1 MMCSLMARISEDG
14 MANNK
19 NKNFWLILFGVILIN
34 ALVWKF
40 LFKKDTPI
48 NIQPIEVMPI
58 DEHLKAI
65 DSMNRYVINALYFK
79 IDSLNEEKQ
88 KVIVKTKIL
97 YKRIGIDSTLTS
109 DVLYNHTLLDD
120 TSVSYPFNQMVQF
133 RLIQGLEY
141 RGLHNLSKVENN
153 VLKTIIDTK
162 NDIIEHDS
170 VLIVKLHSQNV
181 FLSDS
186 LYKCN
191 MQGAMLEI
199 DNHRL
204 KGNNKKLWVA
214 VGGLLVLLGLK

>member
-1 MMCSLMARISEDG
+1 MT
-14 MANNK
+14 K
-19 NKNFWLILFGVILIN
+19 NKHFWLILFGVILLN
-34 ALVWKF
+34 TLVWKF
-40 LFKKDTPI
+40 LFKKEPPI
-48 NIQPIEVMPI
+48 NIQPIEVIPI
-58 DEHLKAI
+58 EEHLKAI
-65 DSMNRYVINALYFK
+65 DSMNRYVINPLYFK

-120 TSVSYPFNQMVQF
+120 TSVSYPFNEMVQF

-141 RGLHNLSKVENN
+141 RGLYNLQKVENN
-153 VLKTIIDTK
+153 VLKTIIGTK
-162 NDIIEHDS
+162 NDIIERDS
-170 VLIVKLHSQNV
+170 VFIVELHSQAT

-199 DNHRL
+199 DNSRL
-204 KGNNKKLWVA
+204 KGNNRKLWVA
-214 VGGLLVLLGLK
+214 VGGLLVLLGIK